1 MNYNLKGTGL
11 ALTGEVRSYLD
22 KKLVH
27 TEKFMGTGLPFQ
39 LDVEL
44 EFIAGAAGPKYRAEY
59 TLARGKEIIRTQ
71 AQGSTL
77 HEAIDIASDEL
88 SQKIAKMRDKRRHL
102 FRRGAARIKEYLR
115 GFRE

>member
-11 ALTGEVRSYLD
+11 ALSEEMRVYLD

-27 TEKFMGTGLPFQ
+27 AEKFIRTGPPVQ

-44 EFIAGAAGPKYRAEY
+44 EFVAGAAGPKYRAEY
-59 TLARGKEIIRTQ
+59 TLARGKEIFRAQ
-71 AQGSTL
+71 ARGTTL

-88 SQKIAKMRDKRRHL
+88 AQKLAKMRDKRRHL
-102 FRRGAARIKEYLR
+102 FRRGAARIKDYLR
-115 GFRE
+115 G